1 MPKIFSRLFSVFE
14 FPDSR
19 GNGEF
24 EQAAIRLII
33 LSAITV
39 YLSLHYTL
47 NGQPNILEQPVGFLT
62 SYDAIAI
69 LILISF
75 KLYRDDSKL
84 RRGFTL
90 LLDLSFLSLTLHYG
104 GDEATICFSVYLWL
118 IIGYGMRFGQR
129 YLIAGTIVGVSEFSI
144 VLLTTD
150 YWIEQRIA
158 GTGLLIG
165 LIVLPMF
172 FYVLLSKLT
181 QAKAT
186 AESANKSKSVF
197 LANMS
202 HEIRTPLNGVICM
215 SELLS
220 STELTDEQK
229 ELSRTLRASAQS
241 LLTLIED
248 VLDISKIE
256 AGKFSIEVIAF
267 DLHSLINN
275 TVSMMRIQASTK
287 GIKLYSSITATTPYR
302 LVGDP
307 THIRQVIVNLLGNA
321 IKFTEK
327 GSVSLDIRT
336 VSEDTSTAR
345 LRFEVVDTG
354 IGISLDAQK
363 LIFESFTQADS
374 STTRKYG
381 GTGLGTT
388 ISKQIVE
395 LMGGTIGL
403 HSVVGSGSTFW
414 FEIEFD
420 KQEDISDIDKLGEL
434 NNIHVLVIGTH
445 ENHHLS
451 NSLHTWGVSSDW
463 CSNPSIAIQ
472 KLSKTMPDHPYSSII
487 VDSESIRKAGTDART
502 LALQCRNHTSAPMIY
517 FASEENNHIHDI
529 DEYDYVLRAPSNI
542 SALYNALHAAN
553 VEVIEENNVISFNKY
568 CEKSTCN
575 APKLNILVA
584 EDNPTNQLV
593 ITKILER
600 AHHIPHIVNNGQE
613 ALDALEANDYD
624 MVILDMQMPV
634 MGGIEAAKI
643 YNYTAKREKKAPI
656 IILTA
661 NATTE
666 AAKECEEANIDAYLT
681 KPINVK
687 KLLNTIAM
695 LASSNNHAQTDVQQI
710 TKFYINSGRDLKP
723 TSRNNNKSN
732 ILDYKALNSLKH
744 LSEDESFMPSL
755 VNGYITDAHKLIV
768 GMEEAITRRDFEKY
782 NDLAHALKGSS
793 GSMGALALHKLCS
806 EKLNNDSYEYEYIS
820 SMKSV
825 VKIFAETK
833 ELLEKYLNDKTKKS
847 SDNQG
852 IADITPS

>member
-1 MPKIFSRLFSVFE
+1 MSSFFTRLIGALE
-14 FPDSR
+14 FPHSK
-19 GNGEF
+19 GSGEF
-24 EQAAIRLII
+24 EQAVIRLII

-47 NGQPNILEQPVGFLT
+47 LGLPNILEQPVGFLT

-69 LILISF
+69 LILFSF

-90 LLDLSFLSLTLHYG
+90 VLDLSFLSLTLHYG

-118 IIGYGMRFGQR
+118 IIGYGMRFGQH
-129 YLIAGTIVGVSEFSI
+129 YLIAGTIIAVSEFSI

-158 GTGLLIG
+158 GIGLLIG
-165 LIVLPMF
+165 LVILPIF

-181 QAKAT
+181 QAKAV
-186 AESANKSKSVF
+186 AENANRSKSVF

-215 SELLS
+215 SDLLS

-241 LLTLIED
+241 LLSLIED

-256 AGKFSIEVIAF
+256 AGKFCIENTAF

-275 TVSMMRIQASTK
+275 TVSMVRVQADTK
-287 GIKLYSSITATTPYR
+287 DLKLNYSITATTPYR

-307 THIRQVIVNLLGNA
+307 HHLRQVIVNLLGNA

-327 GSVSLDIRT
+327 GSVSINITT
-336 VSEDTSTAR
+336 VSEDASSAR
-345 LRFEVVDTG
+345 LRFEVIDTG
-354 IGISLDAQK
+354 IGISVSAQK
-363 LIFESFTQADS
+363 NIFESFTQADS

-403 HSVVGSGSTFW
+403 HSAEGAGSTFW
-414 FEIEFD
+414 FEIVFD
-420 KQEDISDIDKLGEL
+420 KQEDAADIDSLGEL
-434 NNIHVLVIGTH
+434 NNIHVLVIG
-445 ENHHLS
+445 EYDNHDLTD
-451 NSLHTWGVSSDW
+451 SLHAWGISSDW
-463 CSNPSIAIQ
+463 CSNPTTAIE
-472 KLSKTMPDHPYSSII
+472 KLTKPMPVHPYSSII
-487 VDSESIRKAGTDART
+487 VDSENIWKAGVDAHEF
-502 LALQCRNHTSAPMIY
+502 AIQCRKFTSAPMIY
-517 FASEENNHIHDI
+517 FTSEENNEIYSS
-529 DEYDYVLRAPSNI
+529 DEYDFVLRYPLNK

-553 VEVIEENNVISFNKY
+553 VGAIDNINVISFNKY
-568 CEKSTCN
+568 FEKSASN
-575 APKLNILVA
+575 ASNLKILVA

-613 ALDALEANDYD
+613 ALDALEADDYD
-624 MVILDMQMPV
+624 IIILDMQMPV
-634 MGGIEAAKI
+634 MGGIEATKI
-643 YNYTAKREKKAPI
+643 YNYTANRENKAPI

-666 AAKECEEANIDAYLT
+666 ALRECVEANVDAYLT
-681 KPINVK
+681 KPINVN
-687 KLLNTIAM
+687 KLLDTVARLSARVNSTHTKD
-695 LASSNNHAQTDVQQI
+695 LQI
-710 TKFYINSGRDLKP
+710 TSLNIEDKHDSSTQSSIAKNIDIVDYKVLNDLK
-723 TSRNNNKSN
+723 
-732 ILDYKALNSLKH
+732 L
-744 LSEDESFMPSL
+744 LSEDDNFMDPL
-755 VNGYITDAHKLIV
+755 VRGFLADADKLITD
-768 GMEEAITRRDFEKY
+768 MEEAIATRDFKKY
-782 NDLAHALKGSS
+782 NDLSHALKGSA
-793 GSMGALALHKLCS
+793 GSMGAMALHKLCS
-806 EKLNNDSYEYEYIS
+806 ERLSSDLNDYEYIS
-820 SMKSV
+820 YLKSV
-825 VKIFAETK
+825 INTFAETK
-833 ELLEKYLNDKTKKS
+833 DLLEDYLTDGLKTS
-847 SDNQG
+847 SENRR
-852 IADITPS
+852 I